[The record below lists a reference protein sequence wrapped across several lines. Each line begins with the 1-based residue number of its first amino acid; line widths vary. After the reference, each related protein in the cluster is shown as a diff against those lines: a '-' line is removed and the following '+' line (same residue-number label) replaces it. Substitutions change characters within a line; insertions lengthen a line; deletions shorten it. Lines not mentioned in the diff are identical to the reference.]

1 MGAAGLFVQ
10 PPQVLIITTII
21 TVITIIIII
30 ISSSS
35 SSRCKLLTGSAGL
48 FSQVAPTCPKQS

>member
-35 SSRCKLLTGSAGL
+35 SRCKLLTGSAGL